1 MNIFNSV
8 ETVCVAEQK
17 CDVKTNRNQ
26 TGQSGYCKDSCCYLY
41 YSKYRYSF
49 VVSCDLSA
57 NWKMCSFSILC
68 KWRSTP
74 KKFVLRV
81 KQISNEMRLT
91 KSLQRHFT
99 DFIPFSMI
107 KCRTFSLLKMKQ
119 VLQTNALE
127 CVRSLKS
134 LKGIDLHRIKVS
146 IEKFESLNMQLLGHC

>member
-1 MNIFNSV
+1 MNIFNPV

-57 NWKMCSFSILC
+57 NWKMCSFQFCVNDVLLPII
-68 KWRSTP
+68 
-74 KKFVLRV
+74 FVLRV

-91 KSLQRHFT
+91 KSL
-99 DFIPFSMI
+99 
-107 KCRTFSLLKMKQ
+107 
-119 VLQTNALE
+119 
-127 CVRSLKS
+127 
-134 LKGIDLHRIKVS
+134 
-146 IEKFESLNMQLLGHC
+146 